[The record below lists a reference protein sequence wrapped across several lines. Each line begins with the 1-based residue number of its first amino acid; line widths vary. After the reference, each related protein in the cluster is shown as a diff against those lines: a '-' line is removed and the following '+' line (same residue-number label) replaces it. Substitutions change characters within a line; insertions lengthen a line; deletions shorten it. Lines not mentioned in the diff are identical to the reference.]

1 MILTKLLAFA
11 LYSYCNQVDI
21 KLQKI
26 KSQIHEIKLVAFN
39 SNDPEK
45 KLDEIQQLLVNLTL
59 QLEELDGE

>member
-11 LYSYCNQVDI
+11 LYSYCNQVDV

-26 KSQIHEIKLVAFN
+26 KSKVHEMKLVAFSADN
-39 SNDPEK
+39 SEK
-45 KLDEIQQLLVNLTL
+45 KLDEIQQLIVNLTL